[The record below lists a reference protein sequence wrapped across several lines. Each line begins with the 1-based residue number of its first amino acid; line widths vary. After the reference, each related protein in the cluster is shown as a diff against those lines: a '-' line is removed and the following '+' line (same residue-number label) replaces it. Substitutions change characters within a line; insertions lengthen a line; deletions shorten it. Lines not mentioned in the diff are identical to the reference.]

1 MSPAETPTARA
12 GHGSARDFLA
22 VLFRRRWIIATVFAV
37 TTLTV
42 LAINLT
48 RPLFYE
54 STAKVILRRG
64 EKDNLLQGGLR
75 TMTWEEELASE
86 VETVKSDAII
96 SKAQEVIDADHR
108 AKGLPRLK
116 IDPGHVDAKVVEKS
130 NVLAMSYESR
140 DPKAA
145 QEVTGALI
153 QAYMNYRKSAYTLQ
167 FPKEFFDSELAR
179 VTKELDTWTE
189 RREAYMAATQTVDL
203 NVQSIQ
209 DVGFVQ
215 QQKSELAR
223 IDQDLAQ
230 KRSAVASMRSLL
242 AGASSPEDLP
252 FLAEGENG
260 AADNVIIVLKNRL
273 GEARTRLHSM
283 EAVYVPTSGELAQ
296 QKAEVDNLER
306 QLGDEIMNRI
316 KVREAVISNLE
327 ARRSEITRSLN
338 EGQGR
343 LATYPARTARL
354 SEFTTK
360 IDALQKEYQELS
372 RSAGQAKISK
382 ATSPEWTVAL
392 LTPPSKP
399 YAKNQRDYVRLALAP
414 IFSLIVGLGLAFF
427 IDGLDATLKNPRET
441 EEALELPVLAT
452 LNDQK
457 RRRA

>member
-1 MSPAETPTARA
+1 MSPTEITTARA

-96 SKAQEVIDADHR
+96 SKAQELIDADHR

-167 FPKEFFDSELAR
+167 FPKEFFDSEIAR
-179 VTKELDTWTE
+179 VTKELDDWTV

-203 NVQSIQ
+203 NVQGVQ

-223 IDQDLAQ
+223 IDQELSE
-230 KRSAVASMRSLL
+230 KRAALASMRSLL
-242 AGASSPEDLP
+242 AGASAPEDLP

-260 AADNVIIVLKNRL
+260 ADNVIIQLKNKL
-273 GEARTRLHSM
+273 GGARTRLHSM
-283 EAVYVPTSGELAQ
+283 EAVYVPTSSELAQ
-296 QKAEVDNLER
+296 QKAEVDNLSR
-306 QLGDEIMNRI
+306 QIEDEITNRI
-316 KVREAVISNLE
+316 KVRQAVVTNLE
-327 ARRSEITRSLN
+327 ARRAEIARSLN

-343 LATYPARTARL
+343 LATYPARSARL

-360 IDALQKEYQELS
+360 IEALQKEYQELT
-372 RSAGQAKISK
+372 RSAGLAKISK